1 MSNGAQ
7 IFDSR
12 AARRR
17 RARAAVGLD
26 AHDFLIREVAERL
39 ADRLDDVKRRFP
51 LALEIGCWRGAFRH
65 AAAGRGGIEQ
75 AVSMD
80 SADTMLDGGSPL
92 AVQAEEEWLPFANES
107 FDLVVSLL
115 TLHQVNDLPGAL
127 VQIRRALRPDGLF
140 LGACFG
146 AETLSELRQALL
158 AGESRVRAGAAP
170 RVAPFIDVRDAGA
183 LLQRAGFAL
192 PVVDVD
198 RIQVR
203 YGDPQRLLADLVG
216 MGESNVL
223 SARSRGLTSPRVL
236 AAGLA
241 AYAEK
246 FGEADG
252 RVPAT
257 FDILF
262 LTGWAPHPD
271 QPKPLARGSATAS
284 LAEAVRS
291 DENDNS

>member
-1 MSNGAQ
+1 MSDGAQ

-17 RARAAVGLD
+17 RARAAVSLD
-26 AHDFLIREVAERL
+26 AHDFLVREVAERL

-51 LALEIGCWRGAFRH
+51 LALEIGCWRGAFRQ

-75 AVSMD
+75 AISMD
-80 SADTMLDGGSPL
+80 SADAMLSGGSPL
-92 AVQAEEEWLPFANES
+92 AVLAEEDWLPFGGEN

-115 TLHQVNDLPGAL
+115 TLHQANDLPGAL
-127 VQIRRALRPDGLF
+127 TQIRRALKPDGLF

-146 AETLSELRQALL
+146 AETLNELRHALL
-158 AGESRVRAGAAP
+158 AGESGLRAGAAP
-170 RVAPFIDVRDAGA
+170 RVAPFVDVRDAGG

-203 YGDPQRLLADLVG
+203 YSDPERLLADLKG

-223 SARSRGLTSPRVL
+223 SARLKGLTSPRVL
-236 AAGLA
+236 AAGLK
-241 AYAEK
+241 AYAEN
-246 FGEADG
+246 FAEADG
-252 RVPAT
+252 RVRAT

-271 QPKPLARGSATAS
+271 QPKALARGSASAS
-284 LAEAVRS
+284 LAEAIETI
-291 DENDNS
+291 DTG